1 MTVLQ
6 YVLDISPSNEKALFH
21 YTFCLRALRR
31 EKEAIECLTQVS
43 LLSSMSYRLCPI
55 IYVLSSMSYQH
66 SSYCPVIDMQRS

>member
-43 LLSSMSYRLCPI
+43 LLSSMSYRLYPI
-55 IYVLSSMSYQH
+55 NTPPIALS
-66 SSYCPVIDMQRS
+66 